1 MGQLRGRAL
10 GLSLTHVDGGQR
22 FPTGTGVPSST
33 NTTVPFVWLS
43 QDAHTHVTSS
53 LGLDVKDVLS
63 CSSRVAFAQST
74 GLCPGF
80 PHTPWRLAMVVAV
93 SAEL

>member
-1 MGQLRGRAL
+1 MAV
-10 GLSLTHVDGGQR
+10 SA
-22 FPTGTGVPSST
+22 FPLEQGCHLVQTQPA
-33 NTTVPFVWLS
+33 PFVWLS
-43 QDAHTHVTSS
+43 QDAHTLVTSS

-63 CSSRVAFAQST
+63 CSSHVAFAQSP

-80 PHTPWRLAMVVAV
+80 PHTPWQLAMVVVV